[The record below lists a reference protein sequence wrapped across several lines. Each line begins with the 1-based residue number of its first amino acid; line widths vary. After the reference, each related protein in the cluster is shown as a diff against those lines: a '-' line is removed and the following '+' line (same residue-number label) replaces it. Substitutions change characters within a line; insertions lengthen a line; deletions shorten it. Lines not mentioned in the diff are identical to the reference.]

1 MYRVELLLRRN
12 QMLLSLRYVALVATI
27 GIALV
32 ILFPLGSGPFTATHG
47 PVSALRAIANF
58 ALLLLIFYFLAAMRS
73 GRLASCIRHAIPFE
87 PAEACVAQPI
97 LELRC

>member
-1 MYRVELLLRRN
+1 
-12 QMLLSLRYVALVATI
+12 MLLFFKYVALVAMI

-32 ILFPLGSGPFTATHG
+32 MLFPLGSGPFTATHG

-58 ALLLLIFYFLAAMRS
+58 ALLLVIFCFLAAMRS
-73 GRLASCIRHAIPFE
+73 GRLTSCIRQVIPFE
-87 PAEACVAQPI
+87 PTEACTPRPI